1 MMKTIFW
8 GFILLSL
15 VFACEE
21 QEVLQTDAN
30 KPVVEGYLTPG
41 QPARIR
47 VTRQIPFSADSTY
60 SLETIDTL
68 HVSILHNGQSY
79 LLESQGNGYY
89 KNDGLL
95 VITEG
100 EIYMLNFMYRGNLVS
115 AETIIPS
122 KPQNLKASEN
132 SIVITP
138 FDPDGGFG
146 GGIPEFPDPIELTW
160 DNPDQDYHV
169 VVVAN
174 IESDPD
180 PINEDQEEDFRPVFR
195 NEPDQTNTYEVG
207 FQSFEYYGSHR
218 IVLFH
223 ILPEYAALYDNT
235 GTSSQN
241 LSTPSSNIENGLGI
255 FTGMHS
261 DTLYVEVTQ

>member
-1 MMKTIFW
+1 
-8 GFILLSL
+8 
-15 VFACEE
+15 
-21 QEVLQTDAN
+21 
-30 KPVVEGYLTPG
+30 
-41 QPARIR
+41 
-47 VTRQIPFSADSTY
+47 
-60 SLETIDTL
+60 
-68 HVSILHNGQSY
+68 
-79 LLESQGNGYY
+79 QGNGYY
-89 KNDGLL
+89 KNEGLL

-100 EIYMLNFMYRGNLVS
+100 EIYTLNFMYRGNLVS

-122 KPQNLKASEN
+122 KPQNLKASES

-138 FDPDGGFG
+138 FDPGGGFG
-146 GGIPEFPDPIELTW
+146 GGLPEFPDPIALTW
-160 DNPDQDYHV
+160 DNPDQEYHV

-207 FQSFEYYGSHR
+207 FQSFEYYGNHR

-235 GTSSQN
+235 GNSSQN
-241 LSTPSSNIENGLGI
+241 LSTPSSNVENGLGI